1 MLKTY
6 LVRVMYQYSISCF
19 ATACTALVSL
29 LMFFVLGVRLKEN
42 KYPEVFLN
50 GVWSPICGYNFWDF
64 DSAANLFCKKLT
76 SNPDAT
82 GTVKRRT
89 DKPLE
94 SDAIRVGFC
103 LDSDP
108 WLSFPLSC
116 SGGNNYFETD
126 KGCEAGQPAS
136 MEIECTYGKA
146 YILQGRHRRGRRARA
161 R

>member
-1 MLKTY
+1 MFCY
-6 LVRVMYQYSISCF
+6 SFHSIS
-19 ATACTALVSL
+19 VVID
-29 LMFFVLGVRLKEN
+29 FFFILGVRLKEN

-146 YILQGRHRRGRRARA
+146 YTLQGRHRRGRRAQA

>member
-6 LVRVMYQYSISCF
+6 LVRVIYPYSIFFIFCY
-19 ATACTALVSL
+19 SL
-29 LMFFVLGVRLKEN
+29 CSISVIFLFFFILGVRLKEN

-50 GVWSPICGYNFWDF
+50 GIWSPICGYNFWDF

-94 SDAIRVGFC
+94 NDAIRVGFC

-116 SGGNNYFETD
+116 SGGNNNFETD

-136 MEIECTYGKA
+136 MEIECSDGKTY
-146 YILQGRHRRGRRARA
+146 RGSVHYVYFGT
-161 R
+161 